1 MSAADRD
8 DSDFND
14 FNDFNS
20 GRNGHDDGPGP
31 FNEIAIPD
39 DASELDDEIRA
50 YRREIRHR
58 RAVEGLQ
65 RLARTRRW
73 YRHALSGPVVVL
85 ALLGV
90 ALIGSLVALLTP
102 DEPQRPIRQP
112 LATASAAVPNQ
123 EGGLLPREEV
133 LVEGAPRSPRD
144 LRPGVVALV
153 PPGCRCAGAV
163 EGMFRQAQE
172 YLLDLYL
179 AGGPDQE
186 GQLRELAARTGTGTS
201 SVVVDARG
209 TLTDAYQPRGLT
221 VVLVHSDGVV
231 EAVQRD
237 VRAGTRLELQ
247 LAELS
252 APGAYGGSG

>member
-1 MSAADRD
+1 MSASDRGEG
-8 DSDFND
+8 
-14 FNDFNS
+14 
-20 GRNGHDDGPGP
+20 GRNGRDDDMGP
-31 FNEIAIPD
+31 FGEIAIPD
-39 DASELDDEIRA
+39 DASELDGEIRA

-58 RAVEGLQ
+58 RAIETLK
-65 RLARTRRW
+65 RLVLTRRR
-73 YRHALSGPVVVL
+73 YRYTPSGPVVVL

-102 DEPQRPIRQP
+102 DEPQRPVRQP
-112 LATASAAVPNQ
+112 LATASAAVPDQ
-123 EGGLLPREEV
+123 EGGLLPHAQV

-153 PPGCRCAGAV
+153 PPDCRCAGAV

-186 GQLRELAARTGTGTS
+186 GQLRRLAAGTGNGTS
-201 SVVVDARG
+201 SVVVDAHG
-209 TLTDAYQPRGLT
+209 TLAEAYRPRGLT